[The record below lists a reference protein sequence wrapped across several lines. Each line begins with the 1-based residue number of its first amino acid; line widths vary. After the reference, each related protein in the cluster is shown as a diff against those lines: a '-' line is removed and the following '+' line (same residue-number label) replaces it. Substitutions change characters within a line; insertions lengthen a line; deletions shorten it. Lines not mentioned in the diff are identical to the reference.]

1 MLKIIFTVV
10 ALGVAAVLLY
20 ATTQPDSFRVARSAR
35 IAAPPDKIFP
45 LINDLHASNRWSP
58 FVRKDPQIKLE
69 YSGPAQGVGAAC
81 TFDGNREVGKGQLEI
96 TESAAPSLV
105 AMRLRMLAPIAADN
119 RVRFTLEPD
128 GNATRVTWAM
138 EGDVP
143 YIGKLIHLV
152 FNMDRMVG
160 AEFESGL
167 TNLRAMAEGA

>member
-1 MLKIIFTVV
+1 
-10 ALGVAAVLLY
+10 
-20 ATTQPDSFRVARSAR
+20 
-35 IAAPPDKIFP
+35 
-45 LINDLHASNRWSP
+45 
-58 FVRKDPQIKLE
+58 
-69 YSGPAQGVGAAC
+69 
-81 TFDGNREVGKGQLEI
+81 
-96 TESAAPSLV
+96 
-105 AMRLRMLAPIAADN
+105 MRLRMLEPIAADN

-160 AEFESGL
+160 GAFESGL

>member
-35 IAAPPDKIFP
+35 IAATPDKIFP
-45 LINDLHASNRWSP
+45 LINNLHASNRWSP

-69 YSGPAQGVGAAC
+69 YSGPAQGVGASC

-160 AEFESGL
+160 GAFESGL
-167 TNLRAMAEGA
+167 TNLRVMAEGA